1 MRPSRIDEI
10 IEMYPDDTFLTVND
24 MDEAIV
30 GVDVNSLRL
39 IYSVEKI
46 YEILM
51 RNMPESDAI
60 EYFDYNISGAYMGDN
75 TPIFAKMLD

>member
-1 MRPSRIDEI
+1 
-10 IEMYPDDTFLTVND
+10 MYPDDTFLTVND